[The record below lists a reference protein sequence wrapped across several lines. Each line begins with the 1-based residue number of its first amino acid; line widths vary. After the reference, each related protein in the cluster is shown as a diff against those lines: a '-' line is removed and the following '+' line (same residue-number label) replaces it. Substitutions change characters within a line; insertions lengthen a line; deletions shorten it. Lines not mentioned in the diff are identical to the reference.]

1 MNCQLS
7 LKRLV
12 NKCLNNN
19 QMCSLCDAQAVR
31 ARPLCHACETDLPWL
46 IRACSHCALPLSG
59 PELTCLRCTLAPT
72 VFDRVVAPWQY
83 VFPIDTL
90 ISRFKHQ
97 RQWPLGR
104 MMVDSLAQGLNH
116 RYGDG
121 LPRPD
126 LLLPI
131 PLAKRRLRQRGFNQ
145 AAMLARWLSRQL
157 RVPCEQGWLQ
167 RTRETAAQQGLDAQA
182 RQRNLRGAF
191 ALTPQAAPA
200 GLHLALV
207 DDVLTTGATAQALAT
222 LLRRAGASR
231 VDVYCLARTPR
242 PGRS

>member
-1 MNCQLS
+1 MNCQLNV
-7 LKRLV
+7 KRLV

-19 QMCSLCDAQAVR
+19 QICLLCNAQAVQP
-31 ARPLCHACETDLPWL
+31 RPLCHACETDLPWL
-46 IRACSHCALPLSG
+46 TQACSHCALPLPG
-59 PELTCLRCTLAPT
+59 PGLTCLRCTLAPT
-72 VFDRVVAPWQY
+72 AFDNVVAPWQY
-83 VFPIDTL
+83 AFPLDTL

-104 MMVDSLAQGLNH
+104 MMVDSLAQALSH

-157 RVPCEQGWLQ
+157 RVPCEQGWLL
-167 RTRETAAQQGLDAQA
+167 RARETAAQQGLDAQA
-182 RQRNLRGAF
+182 RRRNLRGAF
-191 ALTPQAAPA
+191 ALTPQATPA

-207 DDVLTTGATAQALAT
+207 DDVLTTGATAQAVAT
-222 LLRRAGASR
+222 LLRQAGASR
-231 VDVYCLARTPR
+231 VDIYCLARTPQPAR
-242 PGRS
+242 A